1 MAAAPAYQKGRD
13 YLKLDPPGFT
23 DATREFE
30 EAAHLDSHSPLPLA
44 GLAEAQIRK
53 FQYQQDKKAR
63 QDAQISLAKAEALNA
78 DSLIVRMAA
87 GLVHLIQGD
96 HPKALDDYQ
105 RVEEIEP
112 GNVEAL
118 ICSGLAYENQG
129 MPDKAIAHY
138 RQAISGNPK
147 YYKPYEYLGSL
158 EYYRGH
164 YAEAEQWYK
173 KDIELAPDRIDAY
186 GSLAGVYTKEF
197 KYAEAE
203 KFYKTLLQR
212 KETAL
217 TLNNL
222 GVNLAFQGR
231 QEEAIEYYRR
241 AVKSDPNRDIYWLNL
256 GDAQRRTKDLVN
268 AKDSYRRG
276 LRLAVDQIT
285 TNVTNALTRANV
297 AYLQARLDFRNEA
310 RSQVAAALNS
320 PGKNDQV
327 VLSAVETYEA
337 LGDRNQAL
345 ATAGMASAETR
356 AEMDHHPD
364 LKDLR
369 QDSRFKLLIVR
380 E

>member
-1 MAAAPAYQKGRD
+1 
-13 YLKLDPPGFT
+13 
-23 DATREFE
+23 
-30 EAAHLDSHSPLPLA
+30 
-44 GLAEAQIRK
+44 
-53 FQYQQDKKAR
+53 
-63 QDAQISLAKAEALNA
+63 
-78 DSLIVRMAA
+78 
-87 GLVHLIQGD
+87 
-96 HPKALDDYQ
+96 
-105 RVEEIEP
+105 
-112 GNVEAL
+112 
-118 ICSGLAYENQG
+118 
-129 MPDKAIAHY
+129 
-138 RQAISGNPK
+138 
-147 YYKPYEYLGSL
+147 
-158 EYYRGH
+158 
-164 YAEAEQWYK
+164 
-173 KDIELAPDRIDAY
+173 DRIDAL

-197 KYAEAE
+197 KYPEAE
-203 KFYKTLLQR
+203 KLYKALLQR

-222 GVNLAFQGR
+222 GVNLAFQER

-268 AKDSYRRG
+268 AKDSYRHG

-297 AYLQARLDFRNEA
+297 AYLQARLDFKDEA